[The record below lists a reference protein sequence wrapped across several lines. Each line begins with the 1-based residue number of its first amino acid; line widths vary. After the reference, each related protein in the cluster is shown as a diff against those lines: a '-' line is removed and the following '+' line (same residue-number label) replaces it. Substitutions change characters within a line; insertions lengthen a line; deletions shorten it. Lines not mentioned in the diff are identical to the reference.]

1 MSTSGDDLDRFVR
14 AQARVY
20 RQALRELEAGR
31 KETHWM
37 WFVLPQLRGLGQSH
51 MAVEY
56 GIADLGEAVAYAAH
70 PVLGLRL
77 RACVS
82 AALAH
87 RDAGAVAVF
96 GAVDAM
102 KFRSCLTLFAEAVP
116 EESCFR
122 EALEAFYGAE
132 PDGITLGLLSRA

>member
-1 MSTSGDDLDRFVR
+1 MDDPFDLRRFIA
-14 AQARVY
+14 AQAPVMP
-20 RQALRELEAGR
+20 QVLRELAAGR
-31 KETHWM
+31 KQTHWM
-37 WFVLPQLRGLGQSH
+37 WFVLPQLRGLGQSE

-70 PVLGLRL
+70 PVLGPRL
-77 RACVS
+77 RECVS

-87 RDAGAVAVF
+87 RDAGADAVF
-96 GAVDAM
+96 GPVDAM

-122 EALEAFYGAE
+122 EALDVFYGAE
-132 PDGITLGLLSRA
+132 PDGMTLGLLSRA